1 MRMILVY
8 TFVMTFHAP
17 LNTPA
22 TPPRR
27 TPVEPVRITSAALF
41 KGAIEIEIDHG
52 GAIYRLRQTS
62 LGKLI
67 LTK

>member
-8 TFVMTFHAP
+8 TLVMTFQAP
-17 LNTPA
+17 PNTPA

-27 TPVEPVRITSAALF
+27 SPAEPVRTTSAALF
-41 KGAIEIEIDHG
+41 KGAREIEIDHG
-52 GAIYRLRQTS
+52 GAIYRLRQTA